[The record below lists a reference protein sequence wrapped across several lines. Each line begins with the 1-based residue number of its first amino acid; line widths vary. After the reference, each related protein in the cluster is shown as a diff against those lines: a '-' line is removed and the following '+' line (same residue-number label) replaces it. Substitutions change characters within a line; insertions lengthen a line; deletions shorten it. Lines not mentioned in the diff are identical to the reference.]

1 MTKAEVILK
10 LQEII
15 GEEKVSKAEAG
26 RIWDAIIEMIEE
38 EVKKGGEIK
47 FGSLFKVFK
56 KHRAARVA
64 YNPNAGKKINVPEK
78 DVLGVKVLSKGKTLF
93 S

>member
-1 MTKAEVILK
+1 MTKSEIVLK

-26 RIWDAIIEMIEE
+26 RIWDAIVEMIED

-56 KHRAARVA
+56 KHRKARVA
-64 YNPNAGKKINVPEK
+64 FNPAEGKKINVPAK
-78 DVLGVKVLSKGKTLF
+78 DVLGVKVLSKGKSLF
-93 S
+93 D